1 MKQSNLIG
9 IIFKLL
15 NCLLFSMLSLVTIYC
30 VQRLPVIQ
38 VLFSRSCI
46 GIILCL
52 IYLVIIKQPIVF
64 PKKDFWLYV
73 ARAVIS
79 LIAMQLWIIAIQSL
93 GINEATALSYTGPFW
108 VFLAAR
114 YIIGEAFSWSS
125 LIAIIVNMLGVL
137 LILQPG
143 LENITWQGV
152 GASLGSILLWVIY
165 EIICKKQTT
174 TEHYMLQSFY
184 VLIIGAIIIFPFVW
198 LQWQPTNSEDWVAL
212 SLLAALGLT
221 NITVIFIAYLFAP
234 MMVISPFSY
243 ARLVFTA
250 LLTAWA
256 HNVIPHINVFIGSM
270 IILIVNFY
278 FAYINKKAA

>member
-1 MKQSNLIG
+1 
-9 IIFKLL
+9 
-15 NCLLFSMLSLVTIYC
+15 
-30 VQRLPVIQ
+30 
-38 VLFSRSCI
+38 
-46 GIILCL
+46 
-52 IYLVIIKQPIVF
+52 
-64 PKKDFWLYV
+64 
-73 ARAVIS
+73 
-79 LIAMQLWIIAIQSL
+79 
-93 GINEATALSYTGPFW
+93 
-108 VFLAAR
+108 
-114 YIIGEAFSWSS
+114 
-125 LIAIIVNMLGVL
+125 MLGVL
-137 LILQPG
+137 VILQPG
-143 LENITWQGV
+143 LDDITWQGV

-165 EIICKKQTT
+165 EVICKKQTT

-184 VLIIGAIIIFPFVW
+184 VLVIGVIIMLPFA
-198 LQWQPTNSEDWVAL
+198 LIQWQPTNSRDWVAL

-221 NITVIFIAYLFAP
+221 NITAIFIAYLFAP